1 MPGDFGVQ
9 DRPDNAVRSEIIQ
22 RLVTS
27 LAIAL
32 DNLGIRMDELGR
44 HQEALAASR
53 EASNCGGRSHAYPLS
68 QRGFQHNVLG
78 RVGLR
83 MWRHPR
89 FFLQVVVGR
98 PSRSFHCFCYSGLGK
113 WLFFRLVH
121 GGRNEYNRM

>member
-32 DNLGIRMDELGR
+32 DNLGIRMDQLGR

-53 EASNCGGRSHAYPLS
+53 EALELWRALARVSTQSARLPAQRTGKGGPPNVAAPQVLPAS
-68 QRGFQHNVLG
+68 RGGSTFT
-78 RVGLR
+78 
-83 MWRHPR
+83 
-89 FFLQVVVGR
+89 
-98 PSRSFHCFCYSGLGK
+98 
-113 WLFFRLVH
+113 
-121 GGRNEYNRM
+121 